1 MELSEAVFLCLAV
14 VTVASGWCVVS
25 LKNIIHSAFALL
37 VSFFGVA
44 GLLAH
49 LGADF
54 LAATQV
60 LIYIGGVMILLL
72 FAIMLSEKVYN
83 EAFFIRAKA
92 LPAILVL
99 GALQLILVMVV
110 LDAPWNE
117 PPGPAA
123 ALEPTTETLGRLLLN
138 EYLLPFEVISTLLL
152 AALIGAVVLIR
163 KEARRGRRAVRR

>member
-1 MELSEAVFLCLAV
+1 MNEAVFLGLAL
-14 VTVASGWCVVS
+14 VTVTSGWCVVS
-25 LKNIIHSAFALL
+25 LKNIIHCAFALL

-83 EAFFIRAKA
+83 EGLFIRAKA
-92 LPAILVL
+92 LPALLVL
-99 GALQLILVMVV
+99 GALPLILIKVV
-110 LDAPWNE
+110 FTVPWIE
-117 PPGPAA
+117 RPGPAA
-123 ALEPTTETLGRLLLN
+123 PMEPTTEILGRLLLN
-138 EYLLPFEVISTLLL
+138 EYVLPFEVISTLLL

-163 KEARRGRRAVRR
+163 KEIRRQRRTGER

>member
-1 MELSEAVFLCLAV
+1 
-14 VTVASGWCVVS
+14 
-25 LKNIIHSAFALL
+25 
-37 VSFFGVA
+37 VA
-44 GLLAH
+44 GLLAL

-72 FAIMLSEKVYN
+72 FAIMLSEKVTN
-83 EAFFIRAKA
+83 EDLFIREKA
-92 LPAILVL
+92 LPALLVL
-99 GALQLILVMVV
+99 GALQLILVKVV

-117 PPGPAA
+117 RPGPAA
-123 ALEPTTETLGRLLLN
+123 AMEPTTEILGRLLLN

-163 KEARRGRRAVRR
+163 KEVRRRRRPSER